1 MKRLVCGV
9 VALLMFSG
17 LLLSPVARGV
27 GIAFGGRTA
36 EGSHARTLARPVGLC
51 GWTDGASNA

>member
-9 VALLMFSG
+9 AALMMFVG
-17 LLLSPVARGV
+17 LLLGPIARGV
-27 GIAFGGRTA
+27 GTPFGGRTA
-36 EGSHARTLARPVGLC
+36 EGSHARTLAGPVGLY